1 MKLRSLLLIGFIFSS
16 ISLFAQQHGN
26 EMGAQTDNDSY
37 LLQGSDKYYTDGF
50 FMYYRHAMDVS
61 DNGKLENKVLG
72 FEFGQKIFNPQS
84 GSIANLQG
92 VDDRS
97 LVDRPFAAYLY
108 I

>member
-1 MKLRSLLLIGFIFSS
+1 MRLKLFFLTAFLFIGIN
-16 ISLFAQQHGN
+16 IFAQSHSN

-61 DNGKLENKVLG
+61 NSSKLENKVLG

-84 GSIANLQG
+84 GSIADYQG
-92 VDDRS
+92 VDDPK
-97 LVDRPFAAYLY
+97 LVDRP
-108 I
+108 